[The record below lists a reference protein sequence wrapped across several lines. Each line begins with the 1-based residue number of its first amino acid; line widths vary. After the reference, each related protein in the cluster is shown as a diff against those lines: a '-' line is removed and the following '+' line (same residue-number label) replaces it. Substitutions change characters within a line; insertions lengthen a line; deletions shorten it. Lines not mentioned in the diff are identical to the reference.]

1 MGGVNWNHPVRLSVQ
16 MSCKRSPSITD
27 ELILMKLYTVVVCDL
42 RMSMEKDICGS
53 KYLKGD
59 DSSGDN

>member
-1 MGGVNWNHPVRLSVQ
+1 
-16 MSCKRSPSITD
+16 
-27 ELILMKLYTVVVCDL
+27 MKLYTVVVCDL

-59 DSSGDN
+59 NSSGDN